1 MKRRGFSAV
10 EALLACAL
18 FSLSGLCL
26 FLLLQFGFRAFSLGS
41 QRMGAQ
47 AEAET
52 ILTRLRSDLES
63 TTVAS
68 LRTQEGGG
76 RTIVVPLSVGPTNQP
91 RHLLCC
97 CGLTDWGDRNAY
109 DLGSGLPK
117 WNRYLVYHADLSPEG
132 SFYRLELDPAADVN
146 DEGWTQ
152 FTNYCSAFPNAPPLL
167 GATVSSARV
176 TRRQR
181 LTRRLLGFETGK
193 SGGDLLARVLL
204 FQEGFRGP
212 TGGSKRSQVLEVKS
226 RITLRNRSH

>member
-109 DLGSGLPK
+109 DLGSGCRNGTATWSTMPTSLPRAVSID
-117 WNRYLVYHADLSPEG
+117 WNS
-132 SFYRLELDPAADVN
+132 
-146 DEGWTQ
+146 TQ
-152 FTNYCSAFPNAPPLL
+152 RPTSTMKDGRNLPTIAPPFPMLHRCWEPPYL
-167 GATVSSARV
+167 PLALPVG
-176 TRRQR
+176 
-181 LTRRLLGFETGK
+181 
-193 SGGDLLARVLL
+193 SG
-204 FQEGFRGP
+204 
-212 TGGSKRSQVLEVKS
+212 
-226 RITLRNRSH
+226 

>member
-1 MKRRGFSAV
+1 MKRRGFSAI

-18 FSLSGLCL
+18 FSLAGLCL
-26 FLLLQFGFRAFSLGS
+26 FQLLQFGFRAFSLGG

-68 LRTQEGGG
+68 LRTLEGGG
-76 RTIVVPLSVGPTNQP
+76 RSIVVPLSVGPTNQP

-97 CGLTDWGDRNAY
+97 CGLTDWSDRSSY
-109 DLGSGLPK
+109 DLASGLPK
-117 WNRYLVYHADLSPEG
+117 WDRYLVYHADLSQQG
-132 SFYRLELDPAADVN
+132 SFYRLELDPTGDVN

-152 FTNYCSAFPNAPPLL
+152 FSNYCSAFPNAPPLT
-167 GATVSSARV
+167 GVTVSSARV

-181 LTRRLLGFETGK
+181 LTRRLLGFETTK
-193 SGGDLLARVLL
+193 SGGDLTTRLLL
-204 FQEGFRGP
+204 FNEGYRGP
-212 TGGSKRSQVLEVKS
+212 TSGSKRSQVLEVKS
-226 RITLRNRSH
+226 RITIRNRSH